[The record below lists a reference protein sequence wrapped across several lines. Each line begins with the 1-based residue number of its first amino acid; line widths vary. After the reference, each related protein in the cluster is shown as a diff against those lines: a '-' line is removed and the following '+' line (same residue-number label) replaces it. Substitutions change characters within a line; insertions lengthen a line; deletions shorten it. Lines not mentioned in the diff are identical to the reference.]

1 MEGSS
6 SGLPLPVRWSLEREM
21 QIYRKENK
29 KFRKFRI
36 TQSAMPLF
44 WVYKFFCF
52 SILFPSVEEKM
63 HHIFCSRTPFQVAM
77 LYPSRMNQATEPKFE
92 KTKHQ
97 CSRPDSV
104 G

>member
-6 SGLPLPVRWSLEREM
+6 SSCLCLVRWSLE
-21 QIYRKENK
+21 KEKCKYIEK
-29 KFRKFRI
+29 KIKNSARFRI

-63 HHIFCSRTPFQVAM
+63 HHIFSVPEPHSRLSCCT
-77 LYPSRMNQATEPKFE
+77 
-92 KTKHQ
+92 
-97 CSRPDSV
+97 RP